1 MQDELSELNRQVLA
15 TFGQPVMVFRGES
28 LLTETRGIISRE
40 LVPVGQF
47 DSVLQTATVISL
59 PANIKLQRSDEIQS
73 VDQQWSVDRKLKDD
87 GQMVW
92 WRLHEA

>member
-28 LLTETRGIISRE
+28 LLIETRGIISRE

-47 DSVLQTATVISL
+47 DSVLQTVTVISL
-59 PANIKLQRSDEIQS
+59 PADLKLQRSDEIQAA
-73 VDQQWSVDRKLKDD
+73 DQQWIIDRKLKDD
-87 GQMVW
+87 GQMIW

>member
-15 TFGQPVMVFRGES
+15 TFGQPVLVFREAS

-47 DSVLQTATVISL
+47 DSVLQTVTVISL
-59 PANIKLQRSDEIQS
+59 PADLKLQRGDEIQAA
-73 VDQQWSVDRKLKDD
+73 DQQWIIDRKLKDD

-92 WRLHEA
+92 WGLHEA

>member
-47 DSVLQTATVISL
+47 DSVLQTVTVISL
-59 PANIKLQRSDEIQS
+59 PADLKLQRGDDIQTA
-73 VDQQWSVDRKLKDD
+73 DQQWIIDRKLKDD

>member
-28 LLTETRGIISRE
+28 LLSETRGIISRE

-47 DSVLQTATVISL
+47 DAVLQTVTVISL
-59 PANIKLQRSDEIQS
+59 SADLKLQRGDEIQS
-73 VDQQWSVDRKLKDD
+73 ADQQWSVDRKLKDD
-87 GQMVW
+87 GHLIQW
-92 WRLHEA
+92 QLRET

>member
-40 LVPVGQF
+40 LVLVGQF
-47 DSVLQTATVISL
+47 DSVLQTVTVISL
-59 PANIKLQRSDEIQS
+59 PADLKLQRGDEIQAA
-73 VDQQWSVDRKLKDD
+73 DQQWVVDRKLKDD